1 MLVSRSSPFGGQ
13 TRILVLLALS
23 LLEESFPRE
32 LARLLEVPLN
42 GVQQA
47 RRGLEGDGLVAAR
60 SAGRTR
66 LCRLD
71 PRYFA
76 RDELRGYL
84 KRLAEAENNLVEG
97 SARLRRRPRRAE
109 SRCEVMPSR

>member
-13 TRILVLLALS
+13 ARTLVLLALS
-23 LLEESFPRE
+23 LLDESFPRE
-32 LARLLEVPLN
+32 LARLLEVSLN

-47 RRGLEGDGLVAAR
+47 LRGLEVDGLVAAR

-66 LCRLD
+66 LYRLN

-76 RDELRGYL
+76 RDELLDYL
-84 KRLAEAENNLVEG
+84 KRLAVAETELLERT
-97 SARLRRRPRRAE
+97 ARLRKRPRRAGKHL
-109 SRCEVMPSR
+109 

>member
-13 TRILVLLALS
+13 TRTQVLLALS

-32 LARLLEVPLN
+32 MSRILQVPLF

-47 RRGLEGDGLVAAR
+47 LRGLELDGLVAGR

-66 LCRLD
+66 LYRLN
-71 PRYFA
+71 PQYFA
-76 RDELRGYL
+76 RRELREYL
-84 KRLAEAENNLVEG
+84 RRLAEPEEELHERI
-97 SARLRRRPRRAE
+97 SALRKRPRRAGK
-109 SRCEVMPSR
+109 PL

>member
-13 TRILVLLALS
+13 SRTLALLALC

-32 LARLLEVPLN
+32 LARLLEVSLN

-47 RRGLEGDGLVAAR
+47 LRGLERDGLVAAR
-60 SAGRTR
+60 AAGRTR
-66 LCRLD
+66 LYRLN

-76 RDELRGYL
+76 REELGKYL
-84 KRLAEAENNLVEG
+84 ERLTSAETDLVE
-97 SARLRRRPRRAE
+97 RTTKLRRRPRRGGK
-109 SRCEVMPSR
+109 PL

>member
-13 TRILVLLALS
+13 ARTLVLLALR

-32 LARLLEVPLN
+32 LARLLDVPLN

-47 RRGLEGDGLVAAR
+47 LRGLEVDGLVTAR
-60 SAGRTR
+60 AAGRTR
-66 LCRLD
+66 LYRLN

-76 RDELRGYL
+76 RDELGQYL
-84 KRLAEAENNLVEG
+84 KRLAGAEIDLLERI
-97 SARLRRRPRRAE
+97 AKLRRRPRRAGK
-109 SRCEVMPSR
+109 PL

>member
-13 TRILVLLALS
+13 VRTLVLLALV

-47 RRGLEGDGLVAAR
+47 LRGLETDGLVAAR
-60 SAGRTR
+60 AAGRTR
-66 LCRLD
+66 LYRLN

-76 RDELRGYL
+76 REELGKYL
-84 KRLAEAENNLVEG
+84 ERLASAETDLEDRI
-97 SARLRRRPRRAE
+97 ARLRKRPRRAGK
-109 SRCEVMPSR
+109 PL

>member
-13 TRILVLLALS
+13 TRTLVLLALS
-23 LLEESFPRE
+23 LVEESFPRE

-47 RRGLEGDGLVAAR
+47 LRGLEIDGLVAAR
-60 SAGRTR
+60 AAGRTR
-66 LCRLD
+66 LYRLN

-76 RDELRGYL
+76 REELESYL
-84 KRLAEAENNLVEG
+84 RRLASAETDLVERTAG
-97 SARLRRRPRRAE
+97 LRRRPRRTGK
-109 SRCEVMPSR
+109 PL